1 MFKQPTGRNV
11 RAVERAIALRA
22 TGHTWEQVAKLLNRT
37 IDTVREWP
45 RMYPEFWFRRLTAA
59 HQELDREAIG
69 EARALLRYHMRN
81 RNIKAARACPP
92 ILPAHARRS
101 LPPAA
106 GEQPPAPTPKS
117 EFHQIADYLEGLS
130 DDDRQ
135 ALLATEAVRE
145 PEWRADE
152 GLLPPGLVRVEDG
165 PQ

>member
-1 MFKQPTGRNV
+1 MFKQPNGRNV

-22 TGHTWEQVAKLLNRT
+22 TGHTWEQVAELLNRT

-45 RMYPEFWFRRLTAA
+45 RKYPEFWFRRLTAA

-81 RNIKAARACPP
+81 QNLKDGRDCAR
-92 ILPAHARRS
+92 ILLDHARRS

-106 GEQPPAPTPKS
+106 DQAAPARDS

-130 DDDRQ
+130 DEERNAFLHGQPAAEADPPESDR
-135 ALLATEAVRE
+135 
-145 PEWRADE
+145 
-152 GLLPPGLVRVEDG
+152 GLPAICDRP
-165 PQ
+165 